1 MFTSKSQ
8 NSCPRKSVVVLLC
21 WADTRVRGELIMLE
35 SIPDH
40 PHYLEEEESPSI
52 YNGPVANGGGANAST
67 YVFNL
72 LDTKNER
79 IVIYVCMTIIAVCY
93 IVWG

>member
-1 MFTSKSQ
+1 
-8 NSCPRKSVVVLLC
+8 
-21 WADTRVRGELIMLE
+21 MLE
-35 SIPDH
+35 PIPDH
-40 PHYLEEEESPSI
+40 PYYPEEEESPNI
-52 YNGPVANGGGANAST
+52 YNGPVANGRGANAST